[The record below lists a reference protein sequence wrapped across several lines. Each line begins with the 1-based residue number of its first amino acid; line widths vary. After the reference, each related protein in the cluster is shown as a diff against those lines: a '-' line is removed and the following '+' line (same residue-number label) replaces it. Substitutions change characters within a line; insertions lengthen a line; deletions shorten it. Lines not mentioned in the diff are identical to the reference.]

1 MRNARQQ
8 LVGWAVMIFVIGL
21 LACAGGLVMIKVLP
35 PMDSARI
42 MSKLPAP
49 LQEAVNALLFP
60 HPDFVP
66 TPVAQ
71 PVKNVAALLTPM
83 ATHRAPTTGGASP
96 LRVAL
101 RAHRPSYHRSDE
113 GRQEGRGRH

>member
-1 MRNARQQ
+1 MRNVRQQ
-8 LVGWAVMIFVIGL
+8 WVGWAVMVFVIGL
-21 LACAGGLVMIKVLP
+21 RAGAGGLVMIKVLP

-49 LQEAVNALLFP
+49 LQAAVNALLFP

-71 PVKNVAALLTPM
+71 PVKNIAGLLTPD
-83 ATHRAPTTGGASP
+83 ATRRSPTATAVAPSP
-96 LRVAL
+96 T
-101 RAHRPSYHRSDE
+101 PSIAP
-113 GRQEGRGRH
+113 